1 MKKLFSKLMT
11 AAVALCFLTACEDV
25 PAPYYVLAPQSS
37 EEILENLEGEGTKE
51 NPYTAADAVKIIK
64 AGAYT
69 SQNVYIKGIISQVGV
84 EGKDGEM
91 TDLPGNNYGNATYF
105 ISPDGSATDQIEV
118 YRGSGLGGERISSED
133 YIKVGDEVIV
143 YGILTLYGSTPEIT
157 QGSKIYYLNGQTK
170 EVEEKK
176 SDVDPAGSGTKEDPY
191 NVAGA
196 QQVIDRVGNS
206 ESDFI
211 YVQGI
216 ISQIDEI
223 NENYGNA
230 TYYISD
236 DGTTVGQ
243 LEVYRGFGLGGEKL
257 ADGDIH
263 VGDNV
268 IVYGKVINYNNKTRE
283 FTSGSKLYSLNG
295 VTKEV
300 EEQMGEAKG
309 SGTLEDPYNPAGA
322 AQAVK
327 DLSWTSSTEYQ
338 KTGEVY
344 VKGKI
349 SRIANNG
356 TFTQGGTYGNA
367 SFYISEDGSQ
377 TGEFYC
383 YRILYLGNKKYES
396 GQPDIKVGDE
406 VVICGKLMNYRGN
419 TPETVAGEA
428 YLFSLNGVSESGG
441 GGTHA
446 EAKGSGTLEDP
457 YNPAGATQAA
467 SGLTWTSTTDYQK
480 TDVVYVKG
488 IISRIANKGTFTEG
502 GTYGNAS
509 FYISE
514 DGTES
519 DEFYCFRVLYLG
531 NKKYESGQTDIKV
544 GDEVVICGK
553 LMNYR
558 NNTPETVAGE
568 AYLYSLNSNGGG
580 GDNPPVLETEGE
592 GNLNSPYTV
601 NDVKAIYDANAAS
614 SDKVFV
620 KGYIVGYVDGSAKTV
635 GEGARFAIDPT
646 VAPTVSNLLVAASPR
661 ESDVTKCI
669 PVQLPTENNAPGIRE
684 GLNLKDHP
692 ENLGLEITLYGT
704 ITKYFDYG
712 GVKNVTYAITTGGI
726 YGVNPSDAAKRRVR
740 K

>member
-1 MKKLFSKLMT
+1 MSISK
-11 AAVALCFLTACEDV
+11 V
-25 PAPYYVLAPQSS
+25 SS
-37 EEILENLEGEGTKE
+37 
-51 NPYTAADAVKIIK
+51 A
-64 AGAYT
+64 
-69 SQNVYIKGIISQVGV
+69 VGV